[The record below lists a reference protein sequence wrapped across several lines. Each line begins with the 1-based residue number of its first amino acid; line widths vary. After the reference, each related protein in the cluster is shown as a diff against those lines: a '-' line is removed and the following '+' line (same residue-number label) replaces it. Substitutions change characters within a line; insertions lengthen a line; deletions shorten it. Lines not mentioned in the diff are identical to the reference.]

1 MLYRMENSERIA
13 LLLEIIA
20 DELYIARTD
29 REGVSGSGP
38 DIKEAIGHYRDDLV
52 AGIQAK
58 RETLVRY

>member
-1 MLYRMENSERIA
+1 
-13 LLLEIIA
+13 LEIIA